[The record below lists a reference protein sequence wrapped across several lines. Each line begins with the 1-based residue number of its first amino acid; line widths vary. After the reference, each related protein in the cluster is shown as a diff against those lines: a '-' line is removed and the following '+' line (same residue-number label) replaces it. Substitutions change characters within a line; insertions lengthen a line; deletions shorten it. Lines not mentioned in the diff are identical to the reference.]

1 MTPAYLGNVPVKL
14 YRGATEVSAIK
25 PAGSVVVPGT
35 GNVTISSSVMSNP
48 SFPITVSTD
57 NQGYR
62 DSTGKAFYG
71 LGDTNWNAI
80 ARLSQA
86 GFTSYLQTRRAQGFN
101 TLYTSV
107 VDINSLTR
115 TQQAS
120 GQTPFAAT
128 GTSVNIVNRNLTGS
142 YNYWDHLEWC
152 IDQAAA
158 QGFLCILIPLWY
170 GYRGNMWRPFI
181 ASTAAD
187 TSKATDYGQFLAS
200 RLGDRNNLI
209 WMLGGDNGPGTGT
222 QVEAVQGSLP
232 RVDVTAATNALG
244 NALSA
249 GATVPQLMTYHS
261 YRGDPASAYF
271 GSQPWYDIHA
281 AYAFADV
288 PADTIPE
295 WNRGGKPVALVEA
308 YYDAR
313 QEAGVTPVLTRA
325 QVRGTTWHALTTG
338 ALVTAYGH
346 EYVWGVNWRTGG
358 MTFEAA
364 LAAASASDHQVISR
378 VLRTFDT
385 KTLRPDAATPLV
397 SSNRGQGIT
406 LASALR
412 STDNK
417 VGILYIPTSRTF
429 TLNLS
434 GFSGTPQLAWVH
446 PETGATTQFDA
457 TGLSMSLTTP
467 SGWTDSILVAEVQA

>member
-1 MTPAYLGNVPVKL
+1 MTPAYLGTVPVNL
-14 YRGATEVSAIK
+14 HYGGNLVYGIK
-25 PAGSVVVPGT
+25 PAGSIVTPGT
-35 GNVTISSSVMSNP
+35 GDVVLSSSVMANP
-48 SFPITVSTD
+48 SFPITVSSD
-57 NQGYR
+57 SRGYR

-71 LGDTNWNAI
+71 LGDTGWNAI
-80 ARLSQA
+80 SRLSQA

-101 TLYTSV
+101 TLYLSI

-120 GQTPFAAT
+120 GQTPFTAT
-128 GTSVNIVNRNLTGS
+128 GSSVNITNRNLSGS

-152 IDQAAA
+152 IDQAAS
-158 QGFLCILIPLWY
+158 QGFLCIVIPLWY

-181 ASTAAD
+181 ASTAGD
-187 TSKATDYGQFLAS
+187 TAKATDYGQFLAS
-200 RLGDRNNLI
+200 RLGNRTNVV

-244 NALSA
+244 AALKS

-261 YRGDPASAYF
+261 YRGDAASAYF
-271 GSQPWYDIHA
+271 GSQPWYDLHA

-295 WNRGGKPVALVEA
+295 WNRGGKPVTMVEA

-358 MTFEAA
+358 PTFETAVAA
-364 LAAASASDHQVISR
+364 PSAQDHQVISR
-378 VLRTFDT
+378 VLRTYDT
-385 KTLRPDAATPLV
+385 KTLRPDAASPMVT
-397 SSNRGQGIT
+397 SNRGSGVT
-406 LASALR
+406 LASGLR
-412 STDNK
+412 STDNT
-417 VGILYIPTSRTF
+417 VGVLYVPTARTF
-429 TLNLS
+429 TLSLS
-434 GFSGTPQLAWVH
+434 GFSATPQLAWVH

-457 TGLSMSLTTP
+457 TGMSMSLTSP
-467 SGWTDSILVAEVQA
+467 SGWTDAILIAEVK